1 MKLSQRR
8 LARPSL
14 GGLLATRQ
22 GSLTVAVLCAACA
35 AGILMFT
42 LGRYKSQVHTVTQ
55 QTTVL
60 IATGEI
66 QKGTS
71 GDMIAAQKLYKATP
85 IAATQ
90 ATAGAITNAAEL
102 GGETA
107 QENILPGEQL
117 TASEFSAA
125 TGVTGLLAPNER
137 AIAVT
142 LDESHADT
150 DVLQAGDHIDLYDD
164 TTDGSFLLDAN
175 VVVIKP
181 AAASNSTSTA
191 TSKAG
196 GTSVTGGSLVLDVD
210 TQYVA
215 EIEYAYD
222 HQQLYVALRPFN
234 ATASSG
240 VPATAQ
246 SILSNSIAAFDNAG
260 KGNNKNSNAN
270 NGTKS

>member
-1 MKLSQRR
+1 VKLSQRR

-42 LGRYKSQVHTVTQ
+42 LGRYKSQVHTVPQ

-85 IAATQ
+85 IAAAQ

-102 GGETA
+102 AGETA

-125 TGVTGLLAPNER
+125 TGVTGLLAPNQR
-137 AIAVT
+137 AISVT
-142 LDESHADT
+142 LDESHSDS
-150 DVLQAGDHIDLYDD
+150 DVLEAGDHVDLYDD
-164 TTDGSFLLDAN
+164 TGAVVILLDPN
-175 VVVIKP
+175 VTVIKP
-181 AAASNSTSTA
+181 AAGTNSTSTA
-191 TSKAG
+191 ATKAG
-196 GTSVTGGSLVLDVD
+196 GTPVTGGSLVLNVD

-234 ATASSG
+234 ATTSSG
-240 VPATAQ
+240 VPVTPQ
-246 SILSNSIAAFDNAG
+246 SILSNSIAAFNNAG
-260 KGNNKNSNAN
+260 KANDNSN